1 MLIVRAFYKNLP
13 TKYGNYNKS
22 AGRSSQILRVYRG
35 GSWYDLAKFGRLSY
49 RSSFNSPSND
59 LLLSRSSASVFSRF
73 QLFQQIVSEEQEAI
87 GHIDI
92 AHATV
97 KIQA

>member
-49 RSSFNSPSND
+49 RSSFNSSSKSLAKSKRRLATLTSLTP
-59 LLLSRSSASVFSRF
+59 LSKSK
-73 QLFQQIVSEEQEAI
+73 L
-87 GHIDI
+87 
-92 AHATV
+92 
-97 KIQA
+97 K

>member
-1 MLIVRAFYKNLP
+1 M
-13 TKYGNYNKS
+13 
-22 AGRSSQILRVYRG
+22 
-35 GSWYDLAKFGRLSY
+35 
-49 RSSFNSPSND
+49 
-59 LLLSRSSASVFSRF
+59 FSRF

-97 KIQA
+97 KIQAQIAELREEFAQTRCRLTTCVMP

>member
-35 GSWYDLAKFGRLSY
+35 GSWYDIAKFGRLSY
-49 RSSFNSPSND
+49 RSFFGSVNRYCNIG
-59 LLLSRSSASVFSRF
+59 LRLCLS
-73 QLFQQIVSEEQEAI
+73 E
-87 GHIDI
+87 
-92 AHATV
+92 
-97 KIQA
+97 